1 MYFKIEDN
9 PAFIHYNSIN
19 LMVIG
24 LSQHE
29 HDKLVACSKS
39 NEKDAFQI
47 RSGLDEAPVGTF
59 NSYDYER

>member
-1 MYFKIEDN
+1 VFDSSERFNCLNFSNVGFALMYFKIEDN

-39 NEKDAFQI
+39 NEKDAF
-47 RSGLDEAPVGTF
+47 
-59 NSYDYER
+59 